1 MPLWLCAR
9 CLAWRHEGSSWEPK
23 DEPPSP
29 SPSSVT
35 NDSDVSISLGTT
47 PDQVRL
53 RITNIV
59 NGIVL
64 NVAQRNQRLMDSASM
79 GQQLLA
85 GDVLSKWRSTII
97 EALVERATKHGT
109 VDLKMTMETIANA
122 RQKLKHLLP

>member
-1 MPLWLCAR
+1 M
-9 CLAWRHEGSSWEPK
+9 
-23 DEPPSP
+23 
-29 SPSSVT
+29 T